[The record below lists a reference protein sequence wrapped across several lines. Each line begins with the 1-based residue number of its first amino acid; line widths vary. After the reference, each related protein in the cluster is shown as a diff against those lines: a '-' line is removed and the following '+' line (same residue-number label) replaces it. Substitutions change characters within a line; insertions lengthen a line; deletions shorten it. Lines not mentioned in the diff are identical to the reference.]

1 MAVLGR
7 KTPMVS
13 GLLGGSVVGVAVLVM
28 LGIIVAVAALVGVNV
43 GAMTVWVRMAD
54 VLVV

>member
-13 GLLGGSVVGVAVLVM
+13 GLLGGSVVGVAVLV
-28 LGIIVAVAALVGVNV
+28 IIVAVAVLVGVNV
-43 GAMTVWVRMAD
+43 GALTVWVRMAD